1 MSRKAATAA
10 TTASTSRKSAAA
22 SSSGA
27 VSSVIT
33 ARSQQDRFHLATID
47 HHDHNIHLRQ
57 VGLSIGNR
65 ELLVDAELKLESGV
79 HYGLVGRNGTGK
91 STLLQALGDGLFE
104 GISSHVHVMYVH
116 QLFHVD
122 MDSPERLSVV
132 DVLLCGD
139 KQRLSRQ
146 HMMDLLEAGL
156 ESQTVHQTLK
166 QLDYEAIDAARA
178 KMERVAIKRS
188 GLRGLTARN
197 KLLALEHQ
205 LVEAKAL
212 WDDAV
217 QQRSSSGVDSDEDI
231 VAANN
236 WLESLY
242 AQDDL
247 SSEAR
252 AREILVD
259 IGLPVDQ
266 HDRPFHELSGGWKM
280 RVFLAQIE
288 FLQPDLLLLDEPTNH
303 LDLPR
308 IQWVM
313 HFIQT
318 RLQDLTIVTVSHDRA
333 FLNAVA
339 DMMIVMK
346 TNKTLG
352 YFAGNYDTF
361 EQTVQDKEVFNARLE
376 AKLTAKTEKMEKQVA
391 QMSVQGRKAGDDKK
405 MAAAASKKKKIENV
419 GNQKNA
425 KGHRLRV
432 NKDRVGHFFTN
443 RDRSQD
449 QFIDLHVV
457 EPWSFPPTP
466 DVPTHSVLSVEKLN
480 FSYSPAA
487 KPLLSNVS
495 FNIHKGQRVVL
506 LGCNGTGKSTLIKLL
521 CRTIPANPTPD
532 CIKSPPLVQIRA
544 LTQDI
549 VETLHHEPKTPL
561 QMLGADT
568 EEAGRK
574 HLARFGLRGAVVSAA
589 PCSTLSGGQAMR
601 VALGLL
607 TYPTCPQ
614 LMILDE
620 PTNHLDMSSIDALLD
635 ALRSFNGAVLLIS
648 HDEHFLHAF
657 HPDAVLWLT
666 KRGEVKPLNDVD
678 DFLNKYR
685 DW

>member
-1 MSRKAATAA
+1 MPRKAATAP
-10 TTASTSRKSAAA
+10 SSSSRKSAGVSAA
-22 SSSGA
+22 MP
-27 VSSVIT
+27 SSVIM

-47 HHDHNIHLRQ
+47 HHDLNIHLRQ

-104 GISSHVHVMYVH
+104 GISAHVHVMYVH

-122 MDSPERLSVV
+122 MDNSAQLSVV
-132 DVLLCGD
+132 DVLLSGD
-139 KQRLSRQ
+139 KQRLGRQ
-146 HMMDLLEAGL
+146 HMMDLLEASL
-156 ESQTVHQTLK
+156 ESQTVSHALK
-166 QLDYEAIDAARA
+166 QLDYEAVDAARA
-178 KMERVAIKRS
+178 KMDRVAIKRS

-197 KLLALEHQ
+197 KLVALEHQ
-205 LVEAKAL
+205 LAQAKAA

-217 QQRSSSGVDSDEDI
+217 QTSVDSDDDI

-247 SSEAR
+247 STEAR

-259 IGLPVDQ
+259 IGLSVEQ
-266 HDRPFHELSGGWKM
+266 QDRPFHELSGGWKM

-318 RLQDLTIVTVSHDRA
+318 RLQHLTVVTVQYNEMPKDWEMGSMVCR
-333 FLNAVA
+333 
-339 DMMIVMK
+339 
-346 TNKTLG
+346 

-361 EQTVQDKEVFNARLE
+361 EQTVQDKQVFHARVE
-376 AKLTAKTEKMEKQVA
+376 AKLTAKTEKMGKQVA
-391 QMSVQGRKAGDDKK
+391 QMLAQGRKANDDKK
-405 MAAAASKKKKIENV
+405 LAAAASKKKKIDSV
-419 GNQKNA
+419 GYEKNDN
-425 KGHRLRV
+425 GHRLRITKEV
-432 NKDRVGHFFTN
+432 AGYSFSKGGT
-443 RDRSQD
+443 SQGEC
-449 QFIDLHVV
+449 IDLHVV
-457 EPWSFPPTP
+457 EPWSLPPVP
-466 DVPTHSVLSVEKLN
+466 DVATHSVLSVEKLS
-480 FSYSPAA
+480 FSYTPASP
-487 KPLLSNVS
+487 PLLKNVS
-495 FNIHKGQRVVL
+495 FNIHKGERVVL

-521 CRTIPANPTPD
+521 CGSIPCPSPGC
-532 CIKSPPLVQIRA
+532 CITVPPLVHIRA

-561 QMLGADT
+561 QLLGADT

-574 HLARFGLRGAVVSAA
+574 HLARFGLRGALVSAA
-589 PCSTLSGGQAMR
+589 PASTLSGGQAMR
-601 VALGLL
+601 VAMALV
-607 TYPTCPQ
+607 TFPTCPQ
-614 LMILDE
+614 LLILDE
-620 PTNHLDMSSIDALLD
+620 PTNHLDMSSIDALLL
-635 ALRSFNGAVLLIS
+635 ALKTGYTGAVLVIS
-648 HDEHFLHAF
+648 HDVHFLHAF
-657 HPDAVLWLT
+657 HPDTVLWLT

-685 DW
+685 V

>member
-1 MSRKAATAA
+1 MPRKAATAP
-10 TTASTSRKSAAA
+10 SSSSRKSAGVSAA
-22 SSSGA
+22 MP
-27 VSSVIT
+27 SSVIM

-47 HHDHNIHLRQ
+47 HHDLNIHLRQ

-104 GISSHVHVMYVH
+104 GISAHVHVMYVH

-122 MDSPERLSVV
+122 MDNSAQLSVV
-132 DVLLCGD
+132 DVLLSGD
-139 KQRLSRQ
+139 KQRLGRQ

-156 ESQTVHQTLK
+156 E
-166 QLDYEAIDAARA
+166 A
-178 KMERVAIKRS
+178 KMDRVAIKRS

-197 KLLALEHQ
+197 KLVALEHQ
-205 LVEAKAL
+205 LAQAKAA

-217 QQRSSSGVDSDEDI
+217 QTSVDSDYDI

-247 SSEAR
+247 STEAR

-259 IGLPVDQ
+259 IGLSVEQ
-266 HDRPFHELSGGWKM
+266 QDRPFHELSGGWKM

-318 RLQDLTIVTVSHDRA
+318 RLQHLTVVTVQYNEMPKDWEMGSMVCR
-333 FLNAVA
+333 
-339 DMMIVMK
+339 
-346 TNKTLG
+346 

-361 EQTVQDKEVFNARLE
+361 EQTVQDKQVFHARVE
-376 AKLTAKTEKMEKQVA
+376 AKLTAKTEKMDKQVA
-391 QMSVQGRKAGDDKK
+391 QMLAQANDDKK
-405 MAAAASKKKKIENV
+405 LAAAASKKKKIDSV
-419 GNQKNA
+419 GYEKNDN
-425 KGHRLRV
+425 GHRLRITKEV
-432 NKDRVGHFFTN
+432 AGYSFSKGGT
-443 RDRSQD
+443 SQGEC
-449 QFIDLHVV
+449 IDLHVV
-457 EPWSFPPTP
+457 EPWSLPPVP
-466 DVPTHSVLSVEKLN
+466 DVATHSVLSVEKLS
-480 FSYSPAA
+480 FSYTPASP
-487 KPLLSNVS
+487 PLLKNVS
-495 FNIHKGQRVVL
+495 FNIHKGERVVL

-521 CRTIPANPTPD
+521 CGSIPCPPPGC
-532 CIKSPPLVQIRA
+532 CITVPPLVHIRA

-561 QMLGADT
+561 QLLGADT

-574 HLARFGLRGAVVSAA
+574 HLARFGLRGALVSAA
-589 PCSTLSGGQAMR
+589 PTSTLSGGQAMR
-601 VALGLL
+601 VAMALV
-607 TYPTCPQ
+607 TFPTCPQ
-614 LMILDE
+614 LLILDE
-620 PTNHLDMSSIDALLD
+620 PTNHLDMSSIDALLL
-635 ALRSFNGAVLLIS
+635 ALKTGYTGAVLVIS
-648 HDEHFLHAF
+648 HDVHFLHAF
-657 HPDAVLWLT
+657 YPDTVLWLT

-685 DW
+685 V

>member
-1 MSRKAATAA
+1 MSLQFINTN
-10 TTASTSRKSAAA
+10 SA
-22 SSSGA
+22 G
-27 VSSVIT
+27 
-33 ARSQQDRFHLATID
+33 FK
-47 HHDHNIHLRQ
+47 
-57 VGLSIGNR
+57 
-65 ELLVDAELKLESGV
+65 VDFS
-79 HYGLVGRNGTGK
+79 
-91 STLLQALGDGLFE
+91 
-104 GISSHVHVMYVH
+104 
-116 QLFHVD
+116 
-122 MDSPERLSVV
+122 
-132 DVLLCGD
+132 C
-139 KQRLSRQ
+139 
-146 HMMDLLEAGL
+146 
-156 ESQTVHQTLK
+156 
-166 QLDYEAIDAARA
+166 
-178 KMERVAIKRS
+178 
-188 GLRGLTARN
+188 
-197 KLLALEHQ
+197 
-205 LVEAKAL
+205 
-212 WDDAV
+212 
-217 QQRSSSGVDSDEDI
+217 
-231 VAANN
+231 
-236 WLESLY
+236 
-242 AQDDL
+242 
-247 SSEAR
+247 
-252 AREILVD
+252 
-259 IGLPVDQ
+259 
-266 HDRPFHELSGGWKM
+266 
-280 RVFLAQIE
+280 
-288 FLQPDLLLLDEPTNH
+288 
-303 LDLPR
+303 
-308 IQWVM
+308 
-313 HFIQT
+313 
-318 RLQDLTIVTVSHDRA
+318 
-333 FLNAVA
+333 
-339 DMMIVMK
+339 
-346 TNKTLG
+346 
-352 YFAGNYDTF
+352 
-361 EQTVQDKEVFNARLE
+361 
-376 AKLTAKTEKMEKQVA
+376 
-391 QMSVQGRKAGDDKK
+391 
-405 MAAAASKKKKIENV
+405 
-419 GNQKNA
+419 
-425 KGHRLRV
+425 RLRV

>member
-1 MSRKAATAA
+1 MSRKAATA
-10 TTASTSRKSAAA
+10 TASTSRKSAAA

-122 MDSPERLSVV
+122 IDSPERLSVV

-217 QQRSSSGVDSDEDI
+217 QQRTSSGVDSDEDI

-259 IGLPVDQ
+259 IVN
-266 HDRPFHELSGGWKM
+266 R
-280 RVFLAQIE
+280 
-288 FLQPDLLLLDEPTNH
+288 
-303 LDLPR
+303 
-308 IQWVM
+308 
-313 HFIQT
+313 
-318 RLQDLTIVTVSHDRA
+318 
-333 FLNAVA
+333 
-339 DMMIVMK
+339 
-346 TNKTLG
+346 

>member
-1 MSRKAATAA
+1 MPRKAATAP
-10 TTASTSRKSAAA
+10 SSSSRKSAGVSAA
-22 SSSGA
+22 MP
-27 VSSVIT
+27 SSVIM

-47 HHDHNIHLRQ
+47 HHDLNIHLRQ

-104 GISSHVHVMYVH
+104 GISAHVHVMYVH

-122 MDSPERLSVV
+122 MDNSAQLSVV
-132 DVLLCGD
+132 DVLLSGD
-139 KQRLSRQ
+139 KQRLGRQ

-156 ESQTVHQTLK
+156 E
-166 QLDYEAIDAARA
+166 A
-178 KMERVAIKRS
+178 KMDRVAIKRS

-197 KLLALEHQ
+197 KLVALEHQ
-205 LVEAKAL
+205 LAQAKAA

-217 QQRSSSGVDSDEDI
+217 QTSVDSDYDI

-247 SSEAR
+247 STEAR

-259 IGLPVDQ
+259 IGLSVEQ
-266 HDRPFHELSGGWKM
+266 QDRPFHELSGGWKM

-318 RLQDLTIVTVSHDRA
+318 RLQHLTVVTVQYNEMPKDWEMGSMVCR
-333 FLNAVA
+333 
-339 DMMIVMK
+339 
-346 TNKTLG
+346 

-361 EQTVQDKEVFNARLE
+361 EQTVQDKQVFHARVE
-376 AKLTAKTEKMEKQVA
+376 AKLTAKTEKMDKQVA
-391 QMSVQGRKAGDDKK
+391 QMLAQANDDKK
-405 MAAAASKKKKIENV
+405 LAAAASKKKKIDSV
-419 GNQKNA
+419 GYEKNDN
-425 KGHRLRV
+425 GHRLRITKEV
-432 NKDRVGHFFTN
+432 AGYSFSKGGT
-443 RDRSQD
+443 SQGEC
-449 QFIDLHVV
+449 IDLHVV
-457 EPWSFPPTP
+457 EPWSLPPVP
-466 DVPTHSVLSVEKLN
+466 DVATHSVLSVEKLS
-480 FSYSPAA
+480 FSYTPASP
-487 KPLLSNVS
+487 PLLKNVS
-495 FNIHKGQRVVL
+495 FNIHKGERVVL

-521 CRTIPANPTPD
+521 CGSIPCPPPGC
-532 CIKSPPLVQIRA
+532 CITVPPLVHIRA

-561 QMLGADT
+561 QLLGADT

-574 HLARFGLRGAVVSAA
+574 HLARFGLRGALVSAA
-589 PCSTLSGGQAMR
+589 PTSTLSGGQAMR
-601 VALGLL
+601 VAMALV
-607 TYPTCPQ
+607 TFPTCPQ
-614 LMILDE
+614 LLILDE
-620 PTNHLDMSSIDALLD
+620 PTNHLDMSSIDALLL
-635 ALRSFNGAVLLIS
+635 ALKTSYTGAVLVIS
-648 HDEHFLHAF
+648 HDVHFLHAF
-657 HPDAVLWLT
+657 HPDTVLWLT

-685 DW
+685 V